1 MASSLCLVSGSSASL
16 LLAISASGFKQ
27 MLQIAPSS
35 PSRPAGLGPPPSRS
49 TGRPVGWH
57 ARRLKPEKLGSGI
70 SLSACCYPHAPGAGL
85 FAAALRPRP
94 LLRAAGPG

>member
-1 MASSLCLVSGSSASL
+1 MTASSKRLTSGSSASL
-16 LLAISASGFKQ
+16 ALDIAVSGCKQ
-27 MLQIAPSS
+27 MGQSAPT
-35 PSRPAGLGPPPSRS
+35 PSRPAGLGPPPSRT

-70 SLSACCYPHAPGAGL
+70 SLSAFCYPQAPGAGL

-94 LLRAAGPG
+94 RRAAGPG